1 MYIMLYCQAI
11 GCDGMSSGATVDGCG
26 ICKGDNSTCTVV
38 EGVLYD
44 EVGERKSD
52 VTYLGG

>member
-1 MYIMLYCQAI
+1 MYIMLYRQAI

-26 ICKGDNSTCTVV
+26 VCKGDNSTCTVV